1 MKIINIILNT
11 IIKILNILLAIT
23 YGVFIFVYCNEKI
36 FPSVLGWV
44 LCVFVIMTSFVDMVR
59 PKKIELKYNIINLVI
74 LFFMLFNI
82 FRPFVDSFILNNLIT
97 DAGVN
102 LVFSYHIFEQ
112 NFLLITIFIVILFLI
127 NFNFKT
133 KL

>member
-1 MKIINIILNT
+1 M
-11 IIKILNILLAIT
+11 
-23 YGVFIFVYCNEKI
+23 
-36 FPSVLGWV
+36 LGWIF
-44 LCVFVIMTSFVDMVR
+44 CVFVIMTSFVDMVR

-82 FRPFVDSFILNNLIT
+82 FRPFIDSFILNNLIT